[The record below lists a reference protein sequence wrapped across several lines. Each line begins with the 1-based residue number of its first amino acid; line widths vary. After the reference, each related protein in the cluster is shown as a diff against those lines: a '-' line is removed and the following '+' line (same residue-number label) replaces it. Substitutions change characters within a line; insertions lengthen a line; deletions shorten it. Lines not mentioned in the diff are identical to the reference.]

1 MFFLGFVVGYVI
13 IGLFLG
19 CAGFFV
25 LSSAIPVAAGIVIGI
40 LEVII
45 IAAIVIGVIVALFL
59 IMCLISFVAE
69 HCGKIAAFIL
79 MIFIIASAGG
89 ITYAVA
95 YPKIQEQALEKKRNE
110 KIASLPEN
118 HFSCTLV
125 NYTDY
130 DIKEIWL
137 YSYKTKEKILYAE
150 NPFSD
155 KQNKLELTAEN
166 GEYNIEVVY
175 YDPESGSNK
184 KITNTQ
190 YRLNLNSIGYI
201 SIVNSEVR
209 TYEEHLIGKS
219 KKK

>member
-1 MFFLGFVVGYVI
+1 MIEAILAGCVI
-13 IGLFLG
+13 IGLILG
-19 CAGFFV
+19 CAGFYV
-25 LSSAIPVAAGIVIGI
+25 LGKAVPVAAGVVFGV
-40 LEVII
+40 LEFII

-59 IMCLISFVAE
+59 IISLIYFVGKQY
-69 HCGKIAAFIL
+69 GKIAAFIL
-79 MIFIIASAGG
+79 MLFIIASAGG

-95 YPKIQEQALEKKRNE
+95 YPKIQEQALEKKRSE